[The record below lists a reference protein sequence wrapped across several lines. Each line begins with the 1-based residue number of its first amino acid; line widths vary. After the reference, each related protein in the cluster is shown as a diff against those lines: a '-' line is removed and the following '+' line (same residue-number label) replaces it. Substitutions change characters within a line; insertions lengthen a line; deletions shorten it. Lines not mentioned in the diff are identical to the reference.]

1 MAEDG
6 DKEGTTRT
14 AVADPG
20 KWSVPARLACRSR
33 SLTTGDEDEAFRCL
47 DVRTVQET
55 KQKTLQPLQSL
66 EGHCARALDHGSC
79 E

>member
-20 KWSVPARLACRSR
+20 KWSAPTTLACRS
-33 SLTTGDEDEAFRCL
+33 LTIGDEDEAFRCL

-55 KQKTLQPLQSL
+55 KQKTSQPLQSL
-66 EGHCARALDHGSC
+66 EGYCARALDHGSC